1 MVDTT
6 EKRVQGRR
14 GHHFK
19 RSKIPVPT
27 HSGNYNTPLQHIA
40 RSIGIMTDPGLAS
53 LLGDKANRGTIREW
67 RRGNRRT
74 PLWAIEK
81 LELEWQRQW
90 ERLETGRY
98 WFAQAKKDPP

>member
-1 MVDTT
+1 MQAATN
-6 EKRVQGRR
+6 ERVKGRGKHPFGKVR
-14 GHHFK
+14 
-19 RSKIPVPT
+19 RPVPIY
-27 HSGNYNTPLQHIA
+27 SNDYNTPLQNIA
-40 RSIGIMTDPGLAS
+40 NALGIKSDPELAS
-53 LLGDKANRGTIREW
+53 LLGAKANRGTIREW